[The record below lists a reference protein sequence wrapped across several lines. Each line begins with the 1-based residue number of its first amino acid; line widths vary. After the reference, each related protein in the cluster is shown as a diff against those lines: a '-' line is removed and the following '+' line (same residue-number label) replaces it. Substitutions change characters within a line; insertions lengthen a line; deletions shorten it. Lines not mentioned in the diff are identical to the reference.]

1 MHIKAL
7 LGLACPSYSRF
18 GCVLSCGQEC
28 PATLHQDQLCKLL
41 AHVVQLA
48 VAARSG
54 LLVPACPLP
63 EPCELTP
70 ALPVVIS
77 VRHVQPA
84 HCGHA
89 SIDAC
94 RHCGNVGGRAGIRMG
109 RWREGWRH
117 SCGVRH
123 SKPMCARAMWTCS
136 CARAR
141 SGQAADRVEQCWH
154 RNSMYQLECCKVA
167 V

>member
-1 MHIKAL
+1 VHSTMASQPVHGQSMHMKAL

-94 RHCGNVGGRAGIRMG
+94 RHCGNVGGRAGMGMG

-117 SCGVRH
+117 SCGVRPLKAH
-123 SKPMCARAMWTCS
+123 VRTSNV
-136 CARAR
+136 
-141 SGQAADRVEQCWH
+141 DL
-154 RNSMYQLECCKVA
+154 QLCKGTIRTGC
-167 V
+167 